1 MAAIKQLA
9 PRRVHAMTK
18 FFILIVL
25 CGIGVGGY
33 FLYQAHAAKAATS
46 QPTTATAP
54 VARGNIFQAVA
65 STGRV
70 VSNRDVEIK
79 CKASGQIIELPYTD
93 VSQKVTKDSLIVQVD
108 PIDQKRAVRQAE
120 VELDQSQAKLAQ
132 AQQSLTIAE
141 QTLATNRDKVAST
154 LKSAQSNAKDAQD
167 KAQRRRQLFEQ
178 KLASPEELQTAETAA
193 TMAQTELRN
202 AQIAEKDLKT
212 QELSLELKRK
222 DVKLAE
228 AVVENDQI
236 ALDTT
241 KQRLSDT
248 TVTAPMEGIVAAL
261 NVQKGQI
268 IASGVTNVAGGTT
281 VMTLSDL
288 SQIFVLASVD
298 ESDIGKVEVDQ
309 PVTISVDAF
318 PSTRFRGK
326 VVRIATKGVNVS
338 NVVTFEVKVEVT
350 SDNKGLLKPEM
361 TANVQ
366 IVAASKQDVLVVPAN
381 AVTRKQGKMIAAV
394 QKPGGQTEDRTVQVG
409 LTDGEKYEVISGLEE
424 GETVVYRKDELQSR
438 WREGAGGNRPPGM
451 GMFPGGGGGGGGGR
465 R

>member
-1 MAAIKQLA
+1 
-9 PRRVHAMTK
+9 
-18 FFILIVL
+18 
-25 CGIGVGGY
+25 
-33 FLYQAHAAKAATS
+33 
-46 QPTTATAP
+46 
-54 VARGNIFQAVA
+54 
-65 STGRV
+65 
-70 VSNRDVEIK
+70 
-79 CKASGQIIELPYTD
+79 
-93 VSQKVTKDSLIVQVD
+93 
-108 PIDQKRAVRQAE
+108 
-120 VELDQSQAKLAQ
+120 LDQSQAKLAQ
-132 AQQSLTIAE
+132 AKQSLTIAE

-178 KLASPEELQTAETAA
+178 KLASPEELQTAETAS

-202 AQIAEKDLKT
+202 AQIAERDLKT

-222 DVKLAE
+222 DVTLAE

-298 ESDIGKVEVDQ
+298 ESDIGKVEVEQ

-350 SDNKGLLKPEM
+350 SDNKALLKPEM

-409 LTDGEKYEVISGLEE
+409 LTDGEKYEVLSGLEE
-424 GETVVYRKDELQSR
+424 GETVVYRKDEPQSR